1 MSGLVLARYEL
12 RDNDWR
18 LSLGNRIVLMRRI
31 WAEMQKSSYRLRE
44 TITGLRFVLKPREL
58 QQRQLAYQHAKPLLA
73 NSAAKLPYRRS
84 MTSRI

>member
-31 WAEMQKSSYRLRE
+31 WAEMQKSSYRLRYVFV
-44 TITGLRFVLKPREL
+44 TIKCLGFWLIPGVYAIFPL
-58 QQRQLAYQHAKPLLA
+58 QRDIAPVC
-73 NSAAKLPYRRS
+73 
-84 MTSRI
+84 